1 MENLDYTNIHPIYH
15 YESMYRF
22 ESEFEHEIRNIVGD
36 CYSYSRKA
44 KIGLNHFRDYS
55 NKMPQ
60 DIITHY
66 LDRIKGH
73 HISEEYRYYS
83 WTELAHLVYTHESN
97 GYLSH
102 CDCCIGRYL
111 KIPYILWHDNFK
123 YFLDKEEFIGKLTN
137 PEITKREFVDYLESL
152 KSSFERS
159 LSAKVNDI
167 TNKYRLYQQGDAA
180 ALCDLMKLLLK
191 ESEYLF
197 EFDCNPSLS
206 YNKETKRLIVNYYLP
221 LIEQVPNTSDCSIT
235 KFNKIYE
242 DVLCAISLRSIG
254 EVFNYD
260 DCSRIDSICF
270 NGLIKRPNVA
280 TGHIED
286 RCIISIFTSRETFE
300 KIDLRYI
307 SPKECVKFLKGV
319 CAAKLYNCVP
329 IEPIL
334 TISKEDKRFVEPRN
348 TDNLNLSN
356 IAEMD
361 WEDFEHLVRQ
371 IFEWEFNTEGS
382 EVKIT
387 QASRDGGVDAIV
399 FDPDPIRGGKII
411 IQAKRYTNTVGVSA
425 VRDLYGTIINEGANK
440 GILITTSDY
449 GADSYKFAQGKPI
462 TLLNGGHLLYLLE
475 KHGKK
480 ARIDLAEAKINAK
493 NGKELELDF

>member
-1 MENLDYTNIHPIYH
+1 
-15 YESMYRF
+15 
-22 ESEFEHEIRNIVGD
+22 
-36 CYSYSRKA
+36 
-44 KIGLNHFRDYS
+44 
-55 NKMPQ
+55 
-60 DIITHY
+60 
-66 LDRIKGH
+66 
-73 HISEEYRYYS
+73 
-83 WTELAHLVYTHESN
+83 
-97 GYLSH
+97 
-102 CDCCIGRYL
+102 
-111 KIPYILWHDNFK
+111 
-123 YFLDKEEFIGKLTN
+123 
-137 PEITKREFVDYLESL
+137 
-152 KSSFERS
+152 
-159 LSAKVNDI
+159 
-167 TNKYRLYQQGDAA
+167 
-180 ALCDLMKLLLK
+180 
-191 ESEYLF
+191 
-197 EFDCNPSLS
+197 
-206 YNKETKRLIVNYYLP
+206 
-221 LIEQVPNTSDCSIT
+221 
-235 KFNKIYE
+235 
-242 DVLCAISLRSIG
+242 LRSIG
-254 EVFNYD
+254 EIFNYD
-260 DCSRIDSICF
+260 DSDRIDSICF
-270 NGLIKRPNVA
+270 NGLIKRPNLA
-280 TGHIED
+280 TGNIED

-307 SPKECVKFLKGV
+307 SPKECVKYLKGV
-319 CAAKLYNCVP
+319 CAAKLYNCIP

-334 TISKEDKRFVEPRN
+334 SISKEDKRFIEPRN

-480 ARIDLAEAKINAK
+480 ARIDLAEAKNNAK
-493 NGKELELDF
+493 IGKELDLNF